1 MELYWNIGTKEWIM
15 TKYVGFWARVLAT
28 LIDSV
33 LIMAITLPP
42 LLAIYGLAYLE
53 NNEAVSGLADIL
65 ISNIL
70 PMILVILFWTK
81 KQATPGK
88 MAVSA
93 KIVDAETGGKPSK
106 KQCVGRYFAYILSAI
121 PLGLG
126 FLWVAFDPKKQSW
139 HDKLAGTVVVKVSRS
154 PKA

>member
-1 MELYWNIGTKEWIM
+1 M
-15 TKYVGFWARVLAT
+15 TRYVGFWARVLAT

-42 LLAIYGLAYLE
+42 LLGIYGLAYLE
-53 NNEAVSGLADIL
+53 NRNMFQNPADII
-65 ISNIL
+65 ISNVL

-93 KIVDAETGGKPSK
+93 RIVDAQTGSKPSK
-106 KQCVGRYFAYILSAI
+106 KQCVGRYFAYFLSII

-126 FLWVAFDPKKQSW
+126 FLWVAFDPKKQAW
-139 HDKLAGTVVVKVSRS
+139 HDKLAGTVVVKISRS

>member
-1 MELYWNIGTKEWIM
+1 M

-53 NNEAVSGLADIL
+53 NDEAISGLADIL

-93 KIVDAETGGKPSK
+93 RIVDAETGGKPSK

-126 FLWVAFDPKKQSW
+126 FLWVAFDAKKQSW

>member
-1 MELYWNIGTKEWIM
+1 M

-53 NNEAVSGLADIL
+53 NNEAVSGLAAIL

-106 KQCVGRYFAYILSAI
+106 KQCVGRYFAYILSAL

-126 FLWVAFDPKKQSW
+126 FLWVAFDSKKQAW
-139 HDKLAGTVVVKVSRS
+139 HDKLAGTVVVKVER
-154 PKA
+154 

>member
-1 MELYWNIGTKEWIM
+1 
-15 TKYVGFWARVLAT
+15 
-28 LIDSV
+28 
-33 LIMAITLPP
+33 MAITLPP

-126 FLWVAFDPKKQSW
+126 FLWVAFDPKKQAW

>member
-1 MELYWNIGTKEWIM
+1 M

-53 NNEAVSGLADIL
+53 NDEAISGLADIL

-70 PMILVILFWTK
+70 PMILVILFWAK

-93 KIVDAETGGKPSK
+93 RIVDAQTGKAPSV

-126 FLWVAFDPKKQSW
+126 FLWVAFDAKKQSW

>member
-1 MELYWNIGTKEWIM
+1 M

-53 NNEAVSGLADIL
+53 NDEAISGPADIL

-70 PMILVILFWTK
+70 PMILVILFWAK

-93 KIVDAETGGKPSK
+93 RIVDAQTGKAPSV

-126 FLWVAFDPKKQSW
+126 FLWVAFDAKKQSW

>member
-1 MELYWNIGTKEWIM
+1 M

-42 LLAIYGLAYLE
+42 LLGIYGLAYLD
-53 NNEAVSGLADIL
+53 NKDAVNGPADIL

-70 PMILVILFWTK
+70 PMIVVILFWVK

-93 KIVDAETGGKPSK
+93 RIVDVETGGKPSK
-106 KQCVGRYFAYILSAI
+106 KQCVGRYFAYILSAL

-126 FLWVAFDPKKQSW
+126 FLWVAFDSKKQAW
-139 HDKLAGTVVVKVSRS
+139 HDKLAGTVVVKIER
-154 PKA
+154 

>member
-1 MELYWNIGTKEWIM
+1 M

-53 NNEAVSGLADIL
+53 NDEAISGLADIL

-93 KIVDAETGGKPSK
+93 RIVDAETGKAPSV
-106 KQCVGRYFAYILSAI
+106 KQCIGRYFAYILSAI

-126 FLWVAFDPKKQSW
+126 FLWVAFDAKKQSW

>member
-1 MELYWNIGTKEWIM
+1 M

-53 NNEAVSGLADIL
+53 NDEAISGLADIL

-70 PMILVILFWTK
+70 PMILVILFWAK

-93 KIVDAETGGKPSK
+93 RIVDAETGKAPSV

-126 FLWVAFDPKKQSW
+126 FLWVAFDAKKQSW

>member
-1 MELYWNIGTKEWIM
+1 M

-42 LLAIYGLAYLE
+42 LLGIYGLAYLE
-53 NNEAVSGLADIL
+53 SGKTFEGPADIL

-70 PMILVILFWTK
+70 PMVAIILFWAK

-88 MAVSA
+88 MAISA
-93 KIVDAETGGKPSK
+93 KIVNAKTGGKPSK

-126 FLWVAFDPKKQSW
+126 FLWVAIDPKKQAW

>member
-1 MELYWNIGTKEWIM
+1 MELYWNIGTKEGIM

-53 NNEAVSGLADIL
+53 NNEAVSGLAAIL

-106 KQCVGRYFAYILSAI
+106 KQCVGRYFAYILSAL

-126 FLWVAFDPKKQSW
+126 FLWVAFDSKKQAW
-139 HDKLAGTVVVKVSRS
+139 HDKLAGTVVVKVER
-154 PKA
+154 

>member
-1 MELYWNIGTKEWIM
+1 M

-33 LIMAITLPP
+33 LVMAITLPP
-42 LLAIYGLAYLE
+42 LLAIYGMAYLDSKKTF
-53 NNEAVSGLADIL
+53 NGPADVL
-65 ISNIL
+65 ISSLL
-70 PMILVILFWTK
+70 PMIVIILFWAK

-88 MAVSA
+88 MAISA
-93 KIVDAETGGKPSK
+93 KIVDAKTSGAPST
-106 KQCVGRYFAYILSAI
+106 KQCVGRYFAYIISSVV
-121 PLGLG
+121 LGLG
-126 FLWVAFDPKKQSW
+126 FLWVAFDPKKQAW

>member
-1 MELYWNIGTKEWIM
+1 M

-42 LLAIYGLAYLE
+42 LLGIYGLAYLD
-53 NNEAVSGLADIL
+53 NKDAVNGPADIL

-70 PMILVILFWTK
+70 PMIVVILFWVK

-93 KIVDAETGGKPSK
+93 RIVDAETGGKPSK

>member
-1 MELYWNIGTKEWIM
+1 M

-126 FLWVAFDPKKQSW
+126 FLWVAFDPKKQAW

>member
-1 MELYWNIGTKEWIM
+1 M
-15 TKYVGFWARVLAT
+15 TRYVGFWARVLAT

-42 LLAIYGLAYLE
+42 LLGIYGLAYLE
-53 NNEAVSGLADIL
+53 NRNMFQNPADII
-65 ISNIL
+65 ISNVL

-81 KQATPGK
+81 KQ
-88 MAVSA
+88 
-93 KIVDAETGGKPSK
+93 VDAQTGSKPSK
-106 KQCVGRYFAYILSAI
+106 KQCVGRYFAYFLSII

-126 FLWVAFDPKKQSW
+126 FLWVAFDPKKQAW

>member
-1 MELYWNIGTKEWIM
+1 M

-53 NNEAVSGLADIL
+53 NDEAISGLADIL

-81 KQATPGK
+81 KQATPGE
-88 MAVSA
+88 MAGSA
-93 KIVDAETGGKPSK
+93 RIVDAETGKASSV
-106 KQCVGRYFAYILSAI
+106 KQCIGRYFAYILSAI

-126 FLWVAFDPKKQSW
+126 FLWVAFDPKKQAW

>member
-1 MELYWNIGTKEWIM
+1 M

-93 KIVDAETGGKPSK
+93 RIVDAETGSKPSK

-126 FLWVAFDPKKQSW
+126 FLWVAFDPKKQAW

>member
-1 MELYWNIGTKEWIM
+1 M

-53 NNEAVSGLADIL
+53 NDEAISGLADIL

-70 PMILVILFWTK
+70 PMIVVILFWAK

-93 KIVDAETGGKPSK
+93 RIVDAETGGKPSK

-126 FLWVAFDPKKQSW
+126 FLWVAFDAKKQSW

>member
-1 MELYWNIGTKEWIM
+1 M

-53 NNEAVSGLADIL
+53 NNEAVSGLADSL

-81 KQATPGK
+81 KQATPG
-88 MAVSA
+88 
-93 KIVDAETGGKPSK
+93 
-106 KQCVGRYFAYILSAI
+106 
-121 PLGLG
+121 
-126 FLWVAFDPKKQSW
+126 
-139 HDKLAGTVVVKVSRS
+139 
-154 PKA
+154 

>member
-1 MELYWNIGTKEWIM
+1 M

-53 NNEAVSGLADIL
+53 NDEAISGLADIL

-93 KIVDAETGGKPSK
+93 RIVDAETGKAPSV
-106 KQCVGRYFAYILSAI
+106 KQCIGRYFAYILSAI

>member
-1 MELYWNIGTKEWIM
+1 M

-53 NNEAVSGLADIL
+53 NDEAISGLADIL

-70 PMILVILFWTK
+70 PMILVILFWAK

-93 KIVDAETGGKPSK
+93 RIVDAQTGKAPSV

-126 FLWVAFDPKKQSW
+126 FLWVAFDPKKQAW

>member
-1 MELYWNIGTKEWIM
+1 M

-53 NNEAVSGLADIL
+53 NDEAISGLADIL

-126 FLWVAFDPKKQSW
+126 FLWVAFDAKKQSW

>member
-1 MELYWNIGTKEWIM
+1 M

-53 NNEAVSGLADIL
+53 NDEAISGLADIL

-70 PMILVILFWTK
+70 PMIVVILFWAK

-93 KIVDAETGGKPSK
+93 RIVDAQTGKAPSV

-126 FLWVAFDPKKQSW
+126 FLWVAFDAKKQSW
-139 HDKLAGTVVVKVSRS
+139 HDKLAGTVVVKVSHS

>member
-1 MELYWNIGTKEWIM
+1 M

-42 LLAIYGLAYLE
+42 LLGIYGLAYLD
-53 NNEAVSGLADIL
+53 NKDAVNGPADIL

-70 PMILVILFWTK
+70 PMIVVILFWVK

-93 KIVDAETGGKPSK
+93 RIVDAETGGKPSK

-139 HDKLAGTVVVKVSRS
+139 HDKLAGTVVVKVER
-154 PKA
+154 

>member
-1 MELYWNIGTKEWIM
+1 M

-139 HDKLAGTVVVKVSRS
+139 HDKLAGTVVVKVQR
-154 PKA
+154 

>member
-1 MELYWNIGTKEWIM
+1 M

-53 NNEAVSGLADIL
+53 NDEAISGLADIL

-70 PMILVILFWTK
+70 PMIVVILFWAK

-93 KIVDAETGGKPSK
+93 RIVDAETGKAPSV
-106 KQCVGRYFAYILSAI
+106 KQCIGRYFAYILSAI

-126 FLWVAFDPKKQSW
+126 FLWVAFDPKKQAW

>member
-1 MELYWNIGTKEWIM
+1 M

-42 LLAIYGLAYLE
+42 LLGIYGLAYLD
-53 NNEAVSGLADIL
+53 NKDAVNGPADIL

-70 PMILVILFWTK
+70 PMIVVILFWVK

-93 KIVDAETGGKPSK
+93 RIVDAETGGKPSK
-106 KQCVGRYFAYILSAI
+106 KQCVGRYFAYILSAL

-126 FLWVAFDPKKQSW
+126 FLWVAFDSKKQAW
-139 HDKLAGTVVVKVSRS
+139 HDKLAGTVVVKV
-154 PKA
+154 

>member
-1 MELYWNIGTKEWIM
+1 M
-15 TKYVGFWARVLAT
+15 TRYVGFWARVLAT

-42 LLAIYGLAYLE
+42 LLGIYGLAYLD
-53 NNEAVSGLADIL
+53 NKDAVNGPADIL

-93 KIVDAETGGKPSK
+93 RIVDAETGGKPSK
-106 KQCVGRYFAYILSAI
+106 KQCVGRYFAYILSAL

-126 FLWVAFDPKKQSW
+126 FLWVAFDSKKQAW
-139 HDKLAGTVVVKVSRS
+139 HDKLAGTVVVKVER
-154 PKA
+154 

>member
-1 MELYWNIGTKEWIM
+1 M

-33 LIMAITLPP
+33 LIMASTLPP

-93 KIVDAETGGKPSK
+93 RIVDAETGGKPSK

-126 FLWVAFDPKKQSW
+126 FLWVAFDAKKQSW

>member
-1 MELYWNIGTKEWIM
+1 M

-93 KIVDAETGGKPSK
+93 RIVDAQTGSKPSK

-126 FLWVAFDPKKQSW
+126 FLWVAFDPKKQAW

>member
-1 MELYWNIGTKEWIM
+1 M

-42 LLAIYGLAYLE
+42 LLGIYGLAYLD
-53 NNEAVSGLADIL
+53 NKDAVNGPADIL

-93 KIVDAETGGKPSK
+93 RIVDAETGGKPSK
-106 KQCVGRYFAYILSAI
+106 KQCVGRYFAYILSAL

-126 FLWVAFDPKKQSW
+126 FLWVAFDSKKQAW
-139 HDKLAGTVVVKVSRS
+139 HDKLAGTVVVKVER
-154 PKA
+154 

>member
-1 MELYWNIGTKEWIM
+1 M

>member
-1 MELYWNIGTKEWIM
+1 M

-70 PMILVILFWTK
+70 PMILVILFWAK

-139 HDKLAGTVVVKVSRS
+139 HDKLAGTVVVKVQR
-154 PKA
+154 